1 MPVESSTNETTIPMH
16 DDSYTRTLGDGL
28 VLRWSTSEDVERV
41 ASLYAHVFRSS
52 LEAPLNWHIPHWTRA
67 MFSGWHPHIGPR
79 DFAVVEDTT
88 TDSIVASTCLL
99 RYTFELEGIPV
110 PFGRPEVVATQPEYR
125 RRGLIRAIFELI
137 HAKSEA
143 RGDLVQGI
151 TGIANYYR
159 QFGYEYALPFG
170 SALTVN
176 FTAIPALKGDATEA
190 YILRKATAAD
200 IPLLLHLWERE
211 QLGSAIT
218 TPLSAEYC
226 RWSMEGI
233 PEALERWNPYLIVDS
248 SGRAIGCLRP
258 SAGRWG
264 PELNVAGLSLA
275 EGVPLVAVVP
285 SVLRGVRALAEMTV
299 PARPETPAADSV
311 RFHQLSHQHS
321 LNRVL
326 DEIVPVRVT
335 YPFSGYPDLWYIRVP
350 NVPRFISHVAPVL
363 ERRLATSAQA
373 GYTGELTL
381 DFYRGGL
388 RLAFADGK
396 LTAAEDWQRPL
407 WGPAKMGCPPL
418 VFLQLLFS
426 YRSLHELRSI
436 QPDVWVEGS
445 DAAPILDA
453 LFPKLES
460 SLIPLD

>member
-1 MPVESSTNETTIPMH
+1 MPVEGSTVTTTIPMH
-16 DDSYTRTLGDGL
+16 DDSYTRDLGDGL
-28 VLRWSTSEDVERV
+28 MLRWSRPEDVEKV
-41 ASLYAHVFRSS
+41 ASLYANVFRPSQ
-52 LEAPLNWHIPHWTRA
+52 EAPPNWHMPHWTRA
-67 MFSGWHPHIGPR
+67 MFSGRHPHIGPR

-88 TDSIVASTCLL
+88 TGAIVASTCLL
-99 RYTFELEGIPV
+99 RYTFEFEGIPV

-125 RRGLIRAIFELI
+125 KRGFIRAIFELI

-170 SALTVN
+170 TALTLS
-176 FTAIPALKGDATEA
+176 FSAIPALKADATES
-190 YILRKATAAD
+190 YTLRKATHPD

-218 TPLSAEYC
+218 TPLSAEYY
-226 RWSMEGI
+226 RWSMEAI
-233 PEALERWNPYLIVDS
+233 PEALERWIPYLIVDS
-248 SGRAIGCLRP
+248 SDRAVGCLRLWP
-258 SAGRWG
+258 GRWG
-264 PELNVAGLSLA
+264 PEITVSGLSLE

-285 SVLRGVRALAEMTV
+285 SVLRGVRALAELTV
-299 PARPETPAADSV
+299 PVRPETPPADSV
-311 RFHQLSHQHS
+311 RFFQLSHQHA
-321 LNRVL
+321 LKGVL

-350 NVPRFISHVAPVL
+350 DVPRFISHVAPVL
-363 ERRLATSAQA
+363 ERRLAASEQA

-381 DFYRGGL
+381 NFYRSGL
-388 RLAFADGK
+388 RLEFAEGK

-407 WGPAKMGCPPL
+407 WGSAKMGCPPL

-426 YRSLHELRSI
+426 YRSLHELCSM
-436 QPDVWVEGS
+436 QPDVWAEGI
-445 DAAPILDA
+445 DAAPVLDA
-453 LFPKLES
+453 LFPKLPS